1 MKETLRSFRQR
12 GGFAGD
18 YSVQEGK
25 CSSNNSLPE
34 LLQWDAEAEIFN
46 LPEELLE
53 EQSCESKLFFTC
65 FPPFLNYSGSGALHL
80 YYHLPLSVRLQKL
93 KRKGYYL
100 FFFPSVF
107 GWEPWRSKRGRV
119 GDTEGVSTCLVSV
132 LKQWS
137 GVKQGIWWWRWCV
150 PSP

>member
-1 MKETLRSFRQR
+1 M
-12 GGFAGD
+12 
-18 YSVQEGK
+18 QEGK

-93 KRKGYYL
+93 KRKGDYL
-100 FFFPSVF
+100 DYSPPPQSLGESHEEVN
-107 GWEPWRSKRGRV
+107 EAELVTQK
-119 GDTEGVSTCLVSV
+119 VSALA
-132 LKQWS
+132 W
-137 GVKQGIWWWRWCV
+137 
-150 PSP
+150 